1 MKDIR
6 NSPEYNQWKNEVK
19 HRDGNACRRCGFE
32 NNLHVH
38 HIKPFKKYPE
48 FAIELDNGLTLC
60 GNCHSLLR
68 GKEESTDLQTFLG
81 DDTNIGEQLKAIDG
95 SFSNYLQRQLQSKT
109 QRVRDSGVS
118 ALFSHLKVY
127 PNSLDEMLP
136 HLIYLV
142 DSENWADESNTKRQ
156 AIRWLERM
164 QTSTVTPKQQAMHDE
179 YLELTIADEITALEV
194 RQDLDASNMK
204 LLKALKNP
212 ETEAEHELRN
222 ESVEFMVA
230 DEITALEG
238 LDDLDDFERE
248 VLEALKAV
256 QAKAIQIISRQVISR
271 YEKRIQQQRI
281 EQQRIAEQERLRQEN
296 EKKQAEQRSQRAET
310 KRQQEIISKYGSLKA
325 YERAQKTESIMKHLR
340 GLGAISLMA
349 LPFILLFIWADV
361 PSIGIIIL
369 ILFFVCVAV
378 SAN

>member
-1 MKDIR
+1 MKDLR

-48 FAIELDNGLTLC
+48 FAVELDNGLTLC

-68 GKEESTDLQTFLG
+68 GKEESTDLQTFLC
-81 DDTNIGEQLKAIDG
+81 DDANIGEQLKAIDG
-95 SFSNYLQRQLQSKT
+95 GFSNYLPRKLQSKT
-109 QRVRDSGVS
+109 QRTRDNAAL

-164 QTSTVTPKQQAMHDE
+164 QTSTVTPKQQAIHDE
-179 YLELTIADEITALEV
+179 YLELTIANEIAILEARPFLFNFETEMLKALKDPETAAEQELRNDHGEFLIANEIAALEA
-194 RQDLDASNMK
+194 RQDLDAFQ
-204 LLKALKNP
+204 
-212 ETEAEHELRN
+212 T
-222 ESVEFMVA
+222 
-230 DEITALEG
+230 
-238 LDDLDDFERE
+238 E

-256 QAKAIQIISRQVISR
+256 QVKAIQVTSRQTISR
-271 YEKRIQQQRI
+271 YEQRVEQQRV
-281 EQQRIAEQERLRQEN
+281 EQRRIAEQERLRQEN
-296 EKKQAEQRSQRAET
+296 EKRET
-310 KRQQEIISKYGSLKA
+310 EEKRQQEIISKYGSLEA
-325 YERAQKTESIMKHLR
+325 YRRHQNIESFVESFLPLCFF
-340 GLGAISLMA
+340 LGV
-349 LPFILLFIWADV
+349 PILLVFL
-361 PSIGIIIL
+361 SRS
-369 ILFFVCVAV
+369 C
-378 SAN
+378 